1 MGSGLLGWFEVL
13 TTCLVCLRW
22 VQGTVLEVRVEDG
35 ACCGCGRFGSR
46 RSDPSL
52 ALFLS
57 LSLAL
62 SIDVGSMCIYIY
74 IHTHTHL
81 CPSIYSIHP
90 SLHPSVRPSV
100 RRSVFSL
107 SLSVPLSRSQYAYK
121 ALKSESARKCLSPH
135 CAARLLRPKQCGS
148 ITAAADV

>member
-1 MGSGLLGWFEVL
+1 MAPAAVVGGLGPDVL
-13 TTCLVCLRW
+13 TRL
-22 VQGTVLEVRVEDG
+22 
-35 ACCGCGRFGSR
+35 
-46 RSDPSL
+46 SL
-52 ALFLS
+52 SLS

-74 IHTHTHL
+74 THTPL
-81 CPSIYSIHP
+81 SIYLQYPSIPP
-90 SLHPSVRPSV
+90 SLRPSV